1 MTNLKNLLCA
11 TGAVALTMTAAPAMA
26 QNAET
31 YSANLEALNDSGVTG
46 KVNMRLL
53 KNRYLQVTVNATGL
67 EMNEVHVGHI
77 HGTFD
82 DSGEPSDAMCPTI
95 ADDADGDGFI
105 ELAEGVPQYG
115 PIIIPLGAP
124 PLGED
129 LDPDGDGTIE
139 YEMTFDLMD
148 SSIYGSDM
156 EGMTFSM
163 EDVMP
168 LTFREVVLHGLT
180 VSGEFGDGTDG
191 EVDGTTGYKTV
202 LPVACGGI
210 EAKGNGKR
218 QGPKTV
224 RF

>member
-1 MTNLKNLLCA
+1 MNLKA
-11 TGAVALTMTAAPAMA
+11 TLIGGTAALGLAATAPAIA
-26 QNAET
+26 QPQAET
-31 YSANLEALNDSGVTG
+31 FQANLSELNNSGVEG
-46 KVNMRLL
+46 KVNIRLL
-53 KNRYLQVTVNATGL
+53 KDRYLQVTIKATGL

-82 DSGEPSDAMCPTI
+82 DASNPTQAMCPTLQ
-95 ADDADGDGFI
+95 DDVDGDGFV

-115 PIIIPLGAP
+115 PIIIPLGPP

-148 SSIYGSDM
+148 SSIYG
-156 EGMTFSM
+156 EGFSM

-180 VSGEFGDGTDG
+180 VPPGPGAGTDG
-191 EVDGTTGYKTV
+191 EVDGTNGYLTV
-202 LPVACGGI
+202 LPVACGSI
-210 EAKGNGKR
+210 ERKGGDKR

-224 RF
+224 SF